1 MDNPGSIVTR
11 KSSKN
16 LLPISGDAAL
26 QSGRVG
32 MIVVGDESVK
42 IEGSAQVDSQSG
54 NSKATPSIVSC
65 FEDHIRVNGKIG
77 KRNWVMRVII
87 NS

>member
-1 MDNPGSIVTR
+1 
-11 KSSKN
+11 
-16 LLPISGDAAL
+16 
-26 QSGRVG
+26 